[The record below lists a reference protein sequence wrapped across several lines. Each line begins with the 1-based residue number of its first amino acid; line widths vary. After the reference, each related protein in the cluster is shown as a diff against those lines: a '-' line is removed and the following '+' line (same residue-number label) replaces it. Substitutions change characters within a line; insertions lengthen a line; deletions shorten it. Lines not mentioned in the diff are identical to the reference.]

1 MAYLDRDGQRKFQ
14 NKVVYPLKIPRG
26 WMIALWIFGIS
37 IYSTYAAD
45 VITRETLSSTTL
57 RVCADPNNLPFSNDK
72 LEGFENKIIKLI
84 ADKLEKPI
92 AYTWFPQTVGYVRN
106 TLQLHECDL
115 ISGITTTNERVQNTN
130 PYYHSIYT
138 LVYLSENPLPTD
150 FSDPVYK
157 NKKVGVVAGTPA
169 ANVLA
174 RYGLLQQ
181 LQPYQLMV
189 DTRYFSIGQQIIDD
203 IASNKIDGAIIWG
216 PIAGFYANKSDK
228 KIEVVPLIEE
238 SNNIKL
244 DFSITMAVRFNDQDW
259 KDRINQTL
267 KQKTEAILTILK
279 KYHVPLLN
287 NRGELI
293 QG

>member
-1 MAYLDRDGQRKFQ
+1 MVYLDRGGQRKSLSKMFHQ
-14 NKVVYPLKIPRG
+14 L
-26 WMIALWIFGIS
+26 S
-37 IYSTYAAD
+37 IYPVLVISLWVFCFSISSSNAAD
-45 VITRETLSSTTL
+45 AITRETLSSTTL

-72 LEGFENKIIKLI
+72 LEGFENKIIELI
-84 ADKLEKPI
+84 ADKLKKPI
-92 AYTWFPQTVGYVRN
+92 TYTWFPQTMGYVRN

-138 LVYLSENPLPTD
+138 LVYLSEKPLPTD
-150 FSDPVYK
+150 FSDPVFR
-157 NKKVGVVAGTPA
+157 NKKIGVVAGTPA

-181 LQPYQLMV
+181 LEPYQLMV
-189 DTRYFSIGQQIIDD
+189 DTRFFSIGEQIIDD
-203 IASNKIDGAIIWG
+203 ITKNKIDAAIIWG
-216 PIAGFYANKSDK
+216 PIAGYYSNKSTK
-228 KIEVVPLIEE
+228 KLTVVPLTEE
-238 SNNIKL
+238 SKNIKL
-244 DFSITMAVRFNDQDW
+244 DFSITMAVRFNDQQW

-267 KQKTEAILTILK
+267 KQNTDAILTILK